1 MESHYMSG
9 ALGHLYFGN
18 IEKDMRNFSDMAKEL
33 NTTTENILRY
43 AIIHKLDR
51 LEEVAASPE
60 YDQELEEIK
69 DCLEEIKE
77 AISNIKD

>member
-1 MESHYMSG
+1 MEKYWSG
-9 ALGHLYFGN
+9 ALGSLYFDD
-18 IEKDMRNFSDMAKEL
+18 IEKDMRKFSDVAKEL

-43 AIIHKLDR
+43 AIIQKLDV
-51 LEEVAASPE
+51 VADVPE

-77 AISNIKD
+77 AISNIRD

>member
-1 MESHYMSG
+1 MKEYWSSS
-9 ALGHLYFGN
+9 LGSLYFN
-18 IEKDMRNFSDMAKEL
+18 SIEEDMSKFSDMAKEL

-43 AIIHKLDR
+43 AIIQKLDG
-51 LEEVAASPE
+51 VAASNE
-60 YDQELEEIK
+60 YGREFEEIK

>member
-1 MESHYMSG
+1 MEKYYRSG
-9 ALGHLYFGN
+9 TLGNLYFNN
-18 IEKDMRNFSDMAKEL
+18 IEEDMRKFSDMAKEL

-43 AIIHKLDR
+43 AIIQKLDV
-51 LEEVAASPE
+51 VADVPE

-77 AISNIKD
+77 SISNIKD

>member
-1 MESHYMSG
+1 MESYWSG
-9 ALGHLYFGN
+9 SLGSLYFDD
-18 IEKDMRNFSDMAKEL
+18 IEEDMRKFSDMAKEL

-43 AIIHKLDR
+43 AIIQKLDI
-51 LEEVAASPE
+51 AASL
-60 YDQELEEIK
+60 DGIK